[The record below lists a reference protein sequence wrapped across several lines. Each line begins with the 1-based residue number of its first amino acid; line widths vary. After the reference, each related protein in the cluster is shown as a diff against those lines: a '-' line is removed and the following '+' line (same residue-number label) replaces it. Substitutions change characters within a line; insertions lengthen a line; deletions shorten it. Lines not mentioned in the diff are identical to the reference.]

1 MMQKT
6 KKHDME
12 AMKNKQE
19 LLNPSHCPK
28 QLLLPNMSNS
38 HPIKPFVLLFKLTN
52 TTSIVFVRS
61 LRFFTLNLKLIATKE
76 LSNVFK
82 LSLNFLR
89 LNLKMTKAK

>member
-38 HPIKPFVLLFKLTN
+38 HPIKPFCPV
-52 TTSIVFVRS
+52 V
-61 LRFFTLNLKLIATKE
+61 
-76 LSNVFK
+76 
-82 LSLNFLR
+82 
-89 LNLKMTKAK
+89 